1 VERFPEALDGIPDA
15 VLIVDADGGGARF
28 EFRGVERGDDG
39 DGSGDAPDSVDGDGS
54 GDAPDSADGDAADL
68 DAPAADGDD

>member
-39 DGSGDAPDSVDGDGS
+39 DGSGDAPE
-54 GDAPDSADGDAADL
+54 SADGDAADL